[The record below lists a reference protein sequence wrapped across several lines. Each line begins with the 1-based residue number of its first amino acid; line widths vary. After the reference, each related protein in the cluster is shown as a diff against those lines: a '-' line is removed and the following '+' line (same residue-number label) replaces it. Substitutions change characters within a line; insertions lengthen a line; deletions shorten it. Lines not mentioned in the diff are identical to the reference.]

1 MTAVKEKIIG
11 AVTVMSDNDAEAIWK
26 LILEKYDSSWDKI
39 EEEIPDEIDIQM
51 LDAIDKDPE
60 CHVFTN
66 EKDITW

>member
-1 MTAVKEKIIG
+1 
-11 AVTVMSDNDAEAIWK
+11 MSDNDAEAIWK

-60 CHVFTN
+60 CHVFT
-66 EKDITW
+66 K